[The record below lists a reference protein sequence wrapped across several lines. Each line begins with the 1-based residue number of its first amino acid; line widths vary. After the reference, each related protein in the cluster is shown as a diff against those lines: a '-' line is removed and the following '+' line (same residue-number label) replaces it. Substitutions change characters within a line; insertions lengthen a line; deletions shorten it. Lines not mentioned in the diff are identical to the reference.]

1 MYTLLDAVLK
11 ESEKQLI
18 MPWHKRKPRTKLLAH
33 IKGVDPDCDKD
44 VPTALGIN
52 MLKVLKTFKE
62 VGYEYMVMPDHVPAI
77 SGPEPRRVGFAYA
90 YGYIHAADHPIGT
103 KRKKTYNRC

>member
-52 MLKVLKTFKE
+52 MLKVLNLL
-62 VGYEYMVMPDHVPAI
+62 GCGLGWNVPLL
-77 SGPEPRRVGFAYA
+77 RRVIKTVANPNF
-90 YGYIHAADHPIGT
+90 DH
-103 KRKKTYNRC
+103 